1 MTAPRLPNLFKV
13 PELKEKIL
21 FTLLCL
27 VVYRIGAHIATPG
40 VNVQALADFLRNQGQ
55 GTLFSLYD
63 LFAGGS
69 FGRATVFALG
79 IMPYISASI
88 VFQLAAP
95 VFPVVEKMQRDEEGR
110 KKLTQWT
117 RYLTV
122 VLCLFQAYGYALF
135 TEQIPGAVAS
145 PGFFFR
151 LTTVLTLTTGG
162 VFVMWLGEQITER
175 GIGNGASLLIFF
187 SIVERIWPETI
198 RTIDA
203 LQARSLTFPKLIIV
217 LAVMVLVVAGTVAV
231 TVAAR
236 RIPIQI
242 PRKVMGRGRI
252 REGQKTFIPL
262 RLNTANVMPIIF
274 AQSLIIVPG
283 TIAAFSGNQ
292 TLKHLAE
299 YFSVTSPVYLITSA
313 LLIIFFAYFY
323 TSIIFNPVDLAENL
337 KKQGG
342 FIPGVKPGAA
352 AVQAGTPLARE
363 AKKSMDDGKLV
374 PDAVIL
380 SLIEEELAKPEA
392 QQGAVLD
399 GFPRTAAQAELVDRT
414 LAERGQR
421 LNHILLLDVPE
432 EELVRRL
439 KARAVQ
445 ESRSDDTAEAVKTR
459 LQVYQRDTAP
469 LIAHFAQRGIVHR
482 VPGTGTVDEIA
493 TEIQRVIGR

>member
-27 VVYRIGAHIATPG
+27 VVYRVGAHIATPG
-40 VNVQALADFLRNQGQ
+40 VNVQALADYLKNQAQ
-55 GTLFSLYD
+55 GTLFALYD

-95 VFPVVEKMQRDEEGR
+95 VF
-110 KKLTQWT
+110 
-117 RYLTV
+117 
-122 VLCLFQAYGYALF
+122 
-135 TEQIPGAVAS
+135 
-145 PGFFFR
+145 
-151 LTTVLTLTTGG
+151 
-162 VFVMWLGEQITER
+162 
-175 GIGNGASLLIFF
+175 
-187 SIVERIWPETI
+187 SIVERILPETI

-203 LQARSLTFPKLIIV
+203 LQARSLSVPTLLAV
-217 LAVMVLVVAGTVAV
+217 LVVMVLVVAGTVAV

-337 KKQGG
+337 KQQGG

-352 AVQAGTPLARE
+352 TSDYSDDVLSRITFPGAIFLTVVAMLPIVVSNTFNMPFGFGGTALLIVVGVALDTVTQVQQHLLLRHY
-363 AKKSMDDGKLV
+363 
-374 PDAVIL
+374 
-380 SLIEEELAKPEA
+380 
-392 QQGAVLD
+392 D
-399 GFPRTAAQAELVDRT
+399 GFMKEGRVKF
-414 LAERGQR
+414 RGRQR
-421 LNHILLLDVPE
+421 
-432 EELVRRL
+432 
-439 KARAVQ
+439 
-445 ESRSDDTAEAVKTR
+445 
-459 LQVYQRDTAP
+459 YM
-469 LIAHFAQRGIVHR
+469 
-482 VPGTGTVDEIA
+482 
-493 TEIQRVIGR
+493 

>member
-63 LFAGGS
+63 LFAGGG

-135 TEQIPGAVAS
+135 SEQIAGAVAN

-151 LTTVLTLTTGG
+151 MTTVLTLTTGG

-187 SIVERIWPETI
+187 SIVERIWPETLL
-198 RTIDA
+198 TIEA
-203 LQARSLTFPKLIIV
+203 LRARSLTFPKLLIV
-217 LAVMVLVVAGTVAV
+217 LAVMALVVMGTVAV

-242 PRKVMGRGRI
+242 PRKVLGRCRI
-252 REGQKTFIPL
+252 REGQKTFIQL

-283 TIAAFSGNQ
+283 TIAAFSG
-292 TLKHLAE
+292 T
-299 YFSVTSPVYLITSA
+299 A
-313 LLIIFFAYFY
+313 LLIVVGVALD
-323 TSIIFNPVDLAENL
+323 TVTQVQQDLL
-337 KKQGG
+337 
-342 FIPGVKPGAA
+342 
-352 AVQAGTPLARE
+352 LRHY
-363 AKKSMDDGKLV
+363 
-374 PDAVIL
+374 
-380 SLIEEELAKPEA
+380 
-392 QQGAVLD
+392 D
-399 GFPRTAAQAELVDRT
+399 GFMKEGRVKF
-414 LAERGQR
+414 RGRQR
-421 LNHILLLDVPE
+421 
-432 EELVRRL
+432 
-439 KARAVQ
+439 
-445 ESRSDDTAEAVKTR
+445 
-459 LQVYQRDTAP
+459 YM
-469 LIAHFAQRGIVHR
+469 
-482 VPGTGTVDEIA
+482 
-493 TEIQRVIGR
+493 

>member
-27 VVYRIGAHIATPG
+27 VVYRVGAHIATPG

-63 LFAGGS
+63 LFAVGS

-122 VLCLFQAYGYALF
+122 VLCLFQAYGYGLF
-135 TEQIPGAVAS
+135 TEQIPGAVAG

-198 RTIDA
+198 RTIEA
-203 LQARSLTFPKLIIV
+203 LKTGTLTFPALVAV
-217 LAVMVLVVAGTVAV
+217 LAMMVLVVGGTVAI

-236 RIPIQI
+236 RIPVQI

-262 RLNTANVMPIIF
+262 RINSAGVMPIIF

-283 TIAAFSGNQ
+283 TVATFSGVQ
-292 TLKHLAE
+292 WLKNFAE
-299 YFSVTSPVYLITSA
+299 YFNTTSVWYIVSSAVLIV
-313 LLIIFFAYFY
+313 FFAYFY

-337 KKQGG
+337 KKQGA

-352 AVQAGTPLARE
+352 TADYIDEVLTRITLPGALFLTFVALLPIVVQNTLNMPFGFGGTAL
-363 AKKSMDDGKLV
+363 
-374 PDAVIL
+374 
-380 SLIEEELAKPEA
+380 LIVVGVALDTV
-392 QQGAVLD
+392 QQVQQHLLLRQYD
-399 GFPRTAAQAELVDRT
+399 GFMKGGGSGGGGTSR
-414 LAERGQR
+414 
-421 LNHILLLDVPE
+421 
-432 EELVRRL
+432 VRFR
-439 KARAVQ
+439 R
-445 ESRSDDTAEAVKTR
+445 
-459 LQVYQRDTAP
+459 
-469 LIAHFAQRGIVHR
+469 
-482 VPGTGTVDEIA
+482 
-493 TEIQRVIGR
+493 

>member
-1 MTAPRLPNLFKV
+1 VTAPQIPNLFKV

-27 VVYRIGAHIATPG
+27 VIYRLGAHIATPG
-40 VNVQALADFLRNQGQ
+40 VNVHALADFLKNAGQ

-63 LFAGGS
+63 LFAGGGFS
-69 FGRATVFALG
+69 RATVFALG

-110 KKLTQWT
+110 KTLTQWT

-122 VLCLFQAYGYALF
+122 LLCLFQSYGYALF
-135 TEQIPGAVAS
+135 AEQLPGAVAH
-145 PGFFFR
+145 PGWAFR
-151 LTTVLTLTTGG
+151 MTTVLTLSTGG
-162 VFVMWLGEQITER
+162 VFIMWLGEQITER

-187 SIVERIWPETI
+187 SIVERIWPETL
-198 RTIDA
+198 RTLEA
-203 LQARSLTFPKLIIV
+203 LRARSLTVPVLFIV
-217 LAVMVLVVAGTVAV
+217 LGIMVLVVAGTVAV

-262 RLNTANVMPIIF
+262 RINSSGVMPIIF

-283 TIAAFSGNQ
+283 TIATFSGNP

-299 YFSVTSPVYLITSA
+299 YFNTTSPLYVLTNA
-313 LLIIFFAYFY
+313 VLIIFFAYFY

-352 AVQAGTPLARE
+352 TADYIDDVLSRITLPGAIFLTIVAMLPIVVSNVLNMPFCFGGTALLIVVGVALDTVQQ
-363 AKKSMDDGKLV
+363 V
-374 PDAVIL
+374 
-380 SLIEEELAKPEA
+380 
-392 QQGAVLD
+392 QQHLLLRHYD
-399 GFPRTAAQAELVDRT
+399 GFM
-414 LAERGQR
+414 RGGGPGSGTSR
-421 LNHILLLDVPE
+421 
-432 EELVRRL
+432 VRFR
-439 KARAVQ
+439 R
-445 ESRSDDTAEAVKTR
+445 
-459 LQVYQRDTAP
+459 
-469 LIAHFAQRGIVHR
+469 
-482 VPGTGTVDEIA
+482 
-493 TEIQRVIGR
+493 